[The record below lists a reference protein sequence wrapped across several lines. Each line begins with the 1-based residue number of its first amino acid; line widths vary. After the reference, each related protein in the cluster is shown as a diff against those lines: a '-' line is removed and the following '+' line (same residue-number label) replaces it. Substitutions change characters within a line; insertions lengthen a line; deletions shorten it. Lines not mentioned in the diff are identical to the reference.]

1 MPEMASNRKAKRDS
15 PATSGEEPETAR
27 LRTENAPSISDRD
40 FIEISE
46 RVEKSVCKMLR
57 ETESN
62 QKEILKMIENLSSNI
77 GSLSDKN
84 SDNLDTK

>member
-46 RVEKSVCKMLR
+46 
-57 ETESN
+57 
-62 QKEILKMIENLSSNI
+62 
-77 GSLSDKN
+77 
-84 SDNLDTK
+84 